1 MKASRT
7 KDGSPL
13 PFCPMEEKSR
23 RAEYAEATR
32 SALLEAG
39 LELFAER
46 GYADTSTEEIVRR
59 ARVTRGA
66 LYHHFSGKAEL
77 FRSVVEE
84 LEQTLAQEIMD
95 KAFASSDPWEVITM
109 GTQGF
114 LDTCLRPEVQ
124 RILLLDAAAVLGW
137 ETWREIDARY
147 SLGMTQTALA
157 GAMEAGAI
165 ESYPVDALAHM
176 ILGALHN
183 AAHFIV
189 ESPDPTRA
197 RREAGET
204 LIRLLEGLRPKSG

>member
-1 MKASRT
+1 
-7 KDGSPL
+7 
-13 PFCPMEEKSR
+13 MEEKSR

-32 SALLEAG
+32 RALLDAG

-46 GYADTSTEEIVRR
+46 GYAETSTEEIVRR

-66 LYHHFSGKAEL
+66 LYHHFAGKADL

-84 LEQTLAQEIMD
+84 LEANLAQEIAA
-95 KAFASSDPWEVITM
+95 KAFASPDPWEVITA
-109 GTQGF
+109 GAEGF

-124 RILLLDAAAVLGW
+124 RILLLDAAPVLGW

-147 SLGMTQTALA
+147 SLGMTKQALS

-176 ILGALHN
+176 LLGALHN

-189 ESPDPTRA
+189 ESPDPQAA
-197 RREAGET
+197 REEAGQT
-204 LIRLLEGLRPKSG
+204 LRRLLEGIRTRRP